1 MQTWTLDWAFRN
13 LIAELLMP
21 PGIWIISLLLAF
33 FLFRKKPLLQAITV
47 IVSASMIWITS
58 TTVFA
63 EFMVRTMDPLIKW
76 PTPIVLSNLPNHP
89 TLTQR
94 SDQDLTQ
101 AQTQSQ
107 THTQRQT
114 QKNSEYPQAIVVL
127 GGGRRL
133 GAQDSSEY
141 GNQDL
146 GKESLERVRL
156 AAKVAKQT
164 SLPILTTGGLPDA
177 RGESQSIDQAEAAIM
192 ALVLKNEYGLSVKWI
207 EDQSH
212 TTQENA
218 VYSAKLL
225 KAEGVDHIYLVTQFW
240 HMPRAQKIFEKQ
252 GFKVFPIAQGY
263 QASQRYTPL
272 DFYPS
277 AQGINLTR
285 QIWHE
290 SLGAVWYAIR
300 Y

>member
-33 FLFRKKPLLQAITV
+33 LLFRKKPLLQAMTV
-47 IVSASMIWITS
+47 IVSALIIWVTS
-58 TTVFA
+58 TSVFA
-63 EFMVRTMDPLIKW
+63 EFMVRSLDPLIKW
-76 PTPIVLSNLPNHP
+76 PTPIVLSNLPSHP
-89 TLTQR
+89 TLKQR

-101 AQTQSQ
+101 AQTR
-107 THTQRQT
+107 TKRQI
-114 QKNSEYPQAIVVL
+114 QNYSEHPQAIVVL

-141 GNQDL
+141 SHQDL

-164 SLPILTTGGLPDA
+164 GLPILTTGGLPDA

-225 KAEGVDHIYLVTQFW
+225 KPEGVDHIYLVTQFW

-277 AQGINLTR
+277 AQGMTLTR

>member
-33 FLFRKKPLLQAITV
+33 FLFRKKPLLQGMTV
-47 IVSASMIWITS
+47 IVSVLMIWITCTS
-58 TTVFA
+58 VFA
-63 EFMVRTMDPLIKW
+63 EFMVRSMDPLIKW
-76 PTPIVLSNLPNHP
+76 PTPIVLSKLPNHP
-89 TLTQR
+89 TLMQR

-101 AQTQSQ
+101 AQTQ
-107 THTQRQT
+107 
-114 QKNSEYPQAIVVL
+114 NYSEHPQAIVVL

-141 GNQDL
+141 DHQDL

-177 RGESQSIDQAEAAIM
+177 RGESELIDQAEAAIM
-192 ALVLKNEYGLSVKWI
+192 ALVLKNEYGLNVKWI

-225 KAEGVDHIYLVTQFW
+225 KAEGIQHIYLVTQFW

-277 AQGINLTR
+277 AQGMTLTR

>member
-1 MQTWTLDWAFRN
+1 
-13 LIAELLMP
+13 
-21 PGIWIISLLLAF
+21 
-33 FLFRKKPLLQAITV
+33 
-47 IVSASMIWITS
+47 
-58 TTVFA
+58 
-63 EFMVRTMDPLIKW
+63 
-76 PTPIVLSNLPNHP
+76 
-89 TLTQR
+89 
-94 SDQDLTQ
+94 
-101 AQTQSQ
+101 
-107 THTQRQT
+107 
-114 QKNSEYPQAIVVL
+114 
-127 GGGRRL
+127 
-133 GAQDSSEY
+133 
-141 GNQDL
+141 
-146 GKESLERVRL
+146 
-156 AAKVAKQT
+156 
-164 SLPILTTGGLPDA
+164 LTTGGLPDA
-177 RGESQSIDQAEAAIM
+177 RGESQSIDQSEAAIM

-225 KAEGVDHIYLVTQFW
+225 KPEGVDHIYLVTQFW

-277 AQGINLTR
+277 AQGMTLTR

>member
-1 MQTWTLDWAFRN
+1 
-13 LIAELLMP
+13 
-21 PGIWIISLLLAF
+21 
-33 FLFRKKPLLQAITV
+33 
-47 IVSASMIWITS
+47 
-58 TTVFA
+58 
-63 EFMVRTMDPLIKW
+63 
-76 PTPIVLSNLPNHP
+76 
-89 TLTQR
+89 
-94 SDQDLTQ
+94 
-101 AQTQSQ
+101 
-107 THTQRQT
+107 
-114 QKNSEYPQAIVVL
+114 
-127 GGGRRL
+127 
-133 GAQDSSEY
+133 
-141 GNQDL
+141 
-146 GKESLERVRL
+146 
-156 AAKVAKQT
+156 
-164 SLPILTTGGLPDA
+164 
-177 RGESQSIDQAEAAIM
+177 M

>member
-21 PGIWIISLLLAF
+21 PGIWIIALLLAF
-33 FLFRKKPLLQAITV
+33 FLFRKKPLLQAVTV
-47 IVSASMIWITS
+47 MVSALMIWITS
-58 TTVFA
+58 TLVFA
-63 EFMVRTMDPLIKW
+63 EFMVGSMDPLIKW

-101 AQTQSQ
+101 AH

-114 QKNSEYPQAIVVL
+114 QNYSEHPQAIVVL
-127 GGGRRL
+127 SGGRRL

-141 GNQDL
+141 DHQDL

-164 SLPILTTGGLPDA
+164 SLPILTTGGLPDV
-177 RGESQSIDQAEAAIM
+177 RGESHGMNQTEAAIM

-225 KAEGVDHIYLVTQFW
+225 KLEGVDHIYLVTQFW

-277 AQGINLTR
+277 AQGMTLTR

>member
-1 MQTWTLDWAFRN
+1 METWTFGWAFRN
-13 LIAELLMP
+13 FVAELLMP

-33 FLFRKKPLLQAITV
+33 LLFRKKPLLQAMTV
-47 IVSASMIWITS
+47 IVLALMIWITS
-58 TTVFA
+58 TSVFA
-63 EFMVRTMDPLIKW
+63 EFMVRSMDFLIKW
-76 PTPIVLSNLPNHP
+76 PTPIVLSNLPSHP

-101 AQTQSQ
+101 AQTR
-107 THTQRQT
+107 TKRQI
-114 QKNSEYPQAIVVL
+114 QNYSEHPQAIIVL

-141 GNQDL
+141 GQQDL

-177 RGESQSIDQAEAAIM
+177 RGGSQSIDQAEAAIM

-225 KAEGVDHIYLVTQFW
+225 KPEGVHYIYLVTQFW

-263 QASQRYTPL
+263 QASERYTPL

-277 AQGINLTR
+277 AQGMTLTR

>member
-21 PGIWIISLLLAF
+21 PGIWIISLLLVF
-33 FLFRKKPLLQAITV
+33 LLFRKKPLLQAMTV
-47 IVSASMIWITS
+47 IVSALIIWVTS
-58 TTVFA
+58 TSVFA
-63 EFMVRTMDPLIKW
+63 EFMVRSLDPLIKW
-76 PTPIVLSNLPNHP
+76 PTPIVLSNLPSHP
-89 TLTQR
+89 TLKQR

-101 AQTQSQ
+101 AQTR
-107 THTQRQT
+107 TKRQI
-114 QKNSEYPQAIVVL
+114 QNYSEHPQAIVVL

-141 GNQDL
+141 SHQDL

-164 SLPILTTGGLPDA
+164 GLPILTTGGLPDA

-225 KAEGVDHIYLVTQFW
+225 KPEGVDHIYLVTQFW

-252 GFKVFPIAQGY
+252 GFKVFPIEQGY

-277 AQGINLTR
+277 AQGMTLTR

>member
-1 MQTWTLDWAFRN
+1 
-13 LIAELLMP
+13 
-21 PGIWIISLLLAF
+21 
-33 FLFRKKPLLQAITV
+33 
-47 IVSASMIWITS
+47 
-58 TTVFA
+58 
-63 EFMVRTMDPLIKW
+63 MDPLIKW
-76 PTPIVLSNLPNHP
+76 PAPIVLSNLPSHL

-101 AQTQSQ
+101 AQTR
-107 THTQRQT
+107 TQRQT
-114 QKNSEYPQAIVVL
+114 QNYSEHPQAIVVL

-141 GNQDL
+141 GHQDL

-252 GFKVFPIAQGY
+252 GFQVFPIAQGY

-277 AQGINLTR
+277 AHGMTLTR

-300 Y
+300 F

>member
-21 PGIWIISLLLAF
+21 PGIWIISLLLVF
-33 FLFRKKPLLQAITV
+33 LLFRKKPLLQAMTV
-47 IVSASMIWITS
+47 IVSALIIWVTS
-58 TTVFA
+58 TSVFA
-63 EFMVRTMDPLIKW
+63 EFMVRSLDPLIKW
-76 PTPIVLSNLPNHP
+76 PTPIVLSNLPSHP
-89 TLTQR
+89 TLKQR

-101 AQTQSQ
+101 AQTR
-107 THTQRQT
+107 TKRQI
-114 QKNSEYPQAIVVL
+114 QNYSEHPQAIVVL

-141 GNQDL
+141 SHQDL

-164 SLPILTTGGLPDA
+164 GLPILTTGGLPDA

-225 KAEGVDHIYLVTQFW
+225 KPEGVDHIYLVTQFW

-277 AQGINLTR
+277 AQGMTLTR

>member
-1 MQTWTLDWAFRN
+1 METWTFGWAFRN
-13 LIAELLMP
+13 FIAELLMP
-21 PGIWIISLLLAF
+21 PGIWIILLLLVF
-33 FLFRKKPLLQAITV
+33 FLFRKKPLLQAMMV
-47 IVSASMIWITS
+47 IISASMIWITS
-58 TTVFA
+58 STVFA
-63 EFMVRTMDPLIKW
+63 EFLVRSMDPLIKW
-76 PTPIVLSNLPNHP
+76 PTPIVLSDLPSHP
-89 TLTQR
+89 TLKQT
-94 SDQDLTQ
+94 SNQDLIQ
-101 AQTQSQ
+101 A
-107 THTQRQT
+107 HANTQRQT
-114 QKNSEYPQAIVVL
+114 KNHSEVPQAIVVL

-141 GNQDL
+141 NFQDL

-164 SLPILTTGGLPDA
+164 NLSILTTGGLPDA

-218 VYSAKLL
+218 VYTAKLL
-225 KAEGVDHIYLVTQFW
+225 KLEGIHHIYLVTQFW

-277 AQGINLTR
+277 AQGITLTR

-290 SLGAVWYAIR
+290 ALGAVWYAIR